1 MPPPSTT
8 KKRKHHELVNDDDDD
23 DGEVGTNKRKRRTTC
38 RRHTTTDD
46 DDNDD
51 NLNQQRSTTT
61 IVRRGCVVS
70 LDHQVDKIRSQVTTC
85 PIPPSP
91 VISLP
96 YPGNVVDSTRRRNDV
111 VVATV
116 TTSTVDT
123 ASKKKEAHESTLPRC
138 SRSTLVKN
146 DHLPVL
152 NDTTSSIDADISA
165 NDQSDAIIR
174 ADALCA
180 EANNVINDRDDDF
193 FVISSFRRHEKI
205 QSFLFLLLLFSI
217 VYFILIYLV
226 LVSVIY
232 AQNHNHALAILQR
245 DTLHADTAR
254 AVKELTL
261 QSNRLTDEK
270 FQLTTD
276 YDQLRVHMDDASSR
290 YATLQ
295 RKYDHRMSEPFLS
308 PLFDNVHRLEQYSE
322 FQRSIILNLTS
333 VVESLYATLDM
344 SREDVEALHIQS
356 SRAMKAVAEAY
367 GESAIE
373 KTLTN
378 EKLVKHMETQL
389 EKLEH
394 EAMGAV
400 RAVLEAGRSVRVRE
414 KEVGGD

>member
-1 MPPPSTT
+1 MPPSTT
-8 KKRKHHELVNDDDDD
+8 KKRKHHELVNDDDDN
-23 DGEVGTNKRKRRTTC
+23 DGEVGTNKRKRRTTR
-38 RRHTTTDD
+38 RRHTAADD
-46 DDNDD
+46 DDNYDD
-51 NLNQQRSTTT
+51 NLNRHRSTTT
-61 IVRRGCVVS
+61 IVRRGCDVS
-70 LDHQVDKIRSQVTTC
+70 SDHRVDEIRTQVTTC

-116 TTSTVDT
+116 TKSTVDT
-123 ASKKKEAHESTLPRC
+123 ASGKKANEITLPRC

-146 DHLPVL
+146 DHLPAL
-152 NDTTSSIDADISA
+152 NDTTSSIVDADISA
-165 NDQSDAIIR
+165 NDKSDAIIIR
-174 ADALCA
+174 TDALCA

-205 QSFLFLLLLFSI
+205 QLYFLLLLLFSV
-217 VYFILIYLV
+217 VYFVLIYLV

-245 DTLHADTAR
+245 DALHADTAR

-270 FQLTTD
+270 FQLMTD
-276 YDQLRVHMDDASSR
+276 YDKLRVHMDDMSSR
-290 YATLQ
+290 YAALQ
-295 RKYDHRMSEPFLS
+295 RKYDYRMSEPFLA
-308 PLFDNVHRLEQYSE
+308 PLFDEVHRLVQYSE
-322 FQRSIILNLTS
+322 FQRSMILNLTS
-333 VVESLYATLDM
+333 VAESLYATLDV
-344 SREDVEALHIQS
+344 SREDVEELHIQS
-356 SRAMKAVAEAY
+356 SRAVKAVAEAC

-373 KTLTN
+373 KTSTN
-378 EKLVKHMETQL
+378 EELVRHMEMQL
-389 EKLEH
+389 EKLEY

-414 KEVGGD
+414 K